1 MNIEQQPRH
10 IIRTVVDTLQECN
23 LRCKYCHPGH
33 TWEKHH
39 LPANLI
45 EQSLIEA
52 EQRDLL
58 EITLTGGEITLH
70 PELVKIL
77 ESTQVL
83 DRTVSTLITNGTT
96 MTPELARQFRDSN
109 VSRICT
115 SIDGPDSS
123 THNTGR
129 GKSFDQA
136 MNGLYLLQETGKPI
150 TVISVAHHKNYEH
163 VLELSHLLAK
173 EGLAAEHHICAP
185 SYSGT
190 AKDNYEDF
198 RLRQEEFFALQ
209 KMVDDSHE
217 DLRRQGLFITFNS
230 FWPAT
235 GERAKTNNSR
245 TITLVQLTEQL
256 KDCYIIVR
264 PNGDVRLTSAA
275 WGRETVGNAVTG
287 NLHID
292 SVTASFDHAEQIYSQ
307 GLVKQLPREI
317 EAVHKFHYGKDVDP
331 VLTNKILDDRESGA
345 SLVQMVP
352 IKPLSESDLFQ
363 IPLSEK
369 QMLSIAQSLQMQ
381 PDRYR
386 LVNIAGN
393 SYVLFDR
400 LTTHV
405 TLLKPEEVL
414 IIISLGSR

>member
-1 MNIEQQPRH
+1 M
-10 IIRTVVDTLQECN
+10 
-23 LRCKYCHPGH
+23 
-33 TWEKHH
+33 
-39 LPANLI
+39 PASLI
-45 EQSLIEA
+45 EQTLGEA
-52 EQRDLL
+52 EQRGLL
-58 EITLTGGEITLH
+58 EVTLTGGEITLH
-70 PELVKIL
+70 PELVRIL

-115 SIDGPDSS
+115 SIDGPDAS
-123 THNTGR
+123 THNTSRGR
-129 GKSFDQA
+129 SFDRA
-136 MNGLYLLQETGKPI
+136 MNGLRLLQETEKPI

-209 KMVDDSHE
+209 KMVDDSFE
-217 DLRRQGLFITFNS
+217 DLKTQGLFITFNS

-235 GERAKTNNSR
+235 GERAKTNSSR

-264 PNGDVRLTSAA
+264 PNGDVRLTAAA

-287 NLHID
+287 NLNTD
-292 SVTASFDHAEQIYSQ
+292 SAATAFDQAEQTYSQ
-307 GLVKQLPREI
+307 GLVKQLPRDI
-317 EAVHKFHYGKDVDP
+317 EAVHKFHYGKDADP
-331 VLTNKILDDRESGA
+331 ALTDKILSDKESGA

-363 IPLSEK
+363 ASLSEE
-369 QMLSIAQSLQMQ
+369 QMLSIARNLQMQ

-386 LVNIAGN
+386 LINIAGN

-405 TLLKPEEVL
+405 TLLKPEEVM
-414 IIISLGSR
+414 IIVGLGSR

>member
-1 MNIEQQPRH
+1 MNVEKTPKH
-10 IIRTVVDTLQECN
+10 IIRAVVDTLQECN
-23 LRCKYCHPGH
+23 LRCQYCHPGH
-33 TWEKHH
+33 TWEKKH
-39 LPANLI
+39 LSANLI
-45 EQSLIEA
+45 EQTLSEA
-52 EQRDLL
+52 EQRGLL
-58 EITLTGGEITLH
+58 EVTLTGGEITLH

-115 SIDGPDSS
+115 SIDGPDAG
-123 THNTGR
+123 THNTYR
-129 GKSFDQA
+129 GNSFDRA
-136 MNGLYLLQETGKPI
+136 INGLRLLQETGKPI
-150 TVISVAHHKNYEH
+150 TVITVAHHKNYEH
-163 VLELSHLLAK
+163 VLELSNLLAK

-190 AKDNYEDF
+190 AKDNYEEF

-209 KMVDDSHE
+209 QMVDDSYQ
-217 DLRRQGLFITFNS
+217 DLKNQGLFVTFNS

-264 PNGDVRLTSAA
+264 PNGDVRLTAAA
-275 WGRETVGNAVTG
+275 WGRETIGNAVTG
-287 NLHID
+287 NLHTD
-292 SVTASFDHAEQIYSQ
+292 SVKIALNQAEQIYNQ

-317 EAVHKFHYGKDVDP
+317 EAVHKFHYGKDVNP
-331 VLTNKILDDRESGA
+331 AITNKILSDKESGA
-345 SLVQMVP
+345 GLVQMVP

-363 IPLSEK
+363 IPLSEE
-369 QMLSIAQSLQMQ
+369 QMLSIASNLQMQ

-400 LTTHV
+400 LTTHI

-414 IIISLGSR
+414 MIVGLGSH